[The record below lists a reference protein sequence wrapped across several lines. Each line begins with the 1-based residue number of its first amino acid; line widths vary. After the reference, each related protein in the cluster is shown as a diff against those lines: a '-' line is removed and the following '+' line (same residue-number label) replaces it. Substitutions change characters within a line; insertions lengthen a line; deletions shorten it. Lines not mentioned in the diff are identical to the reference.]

1 MKPIVIV
8 TRRLVGEP
16 SVPEGEVRVL
26 SDAHLPR
33 GELLAG
39 VRGAH
44 VVVTMFTNKVDE
56 EFLASAGDSL
66 RGVCNYAV
74 GHNNIDLQ
82 ACRRRGI
89 IVTNTP
95 DAVTEGTA
103 DIAWTLILGAA
114 RQIVRGDAYARSGAW
129 ARGGPLGMS
138 DFLGRDLT
146 GRTLVIVG
154 AGRIGYATAVRS
166 IGWGMRVLY
175 VARSKH
181 WEFELAPLGARRVSL
196 EEGLREA
203 DVVSVHTPL
212 TPETRHLIGERELGL
227 MKESAII
234 VNTARGPIIDE
245 AALARALKAR
255 RIYGAG
261 LDVFEN
267 EPEIHP
273 DLIGLENIVMTPH
286 VGSAAVRS
294 RSQMTEMVAANA
306 SAILRGDEPPN
317 RVV

>member
-44 VVVTMFTNKVDE
+44 VVVTMFTNKIDE
-56 EFLASAGDSL
+56 EFLTSAGDSL

-74 GHNNIDLQ
+74 GYNNIDLE
-82 ACRRRGI
+82 ACKRRGI

-114 RQIVRGDAYARSGAW
+114 RQIVKGDAYARSGAW
-129 ARGGPLGMS
+129 ARGGPLGTA
-138 DFLGRDLT
+138 DFLGSDLT
-146 GRTLVIVG
+146 RRTLVIVG

-196 EEGLREA
+196 DEGLREA

-227 MKESAII
+227 MKQSAII

-245 AALARALKAR
+245 AALARALKSKR
-255 RIYGAG
+255 VFGAG

-267 EPEIHP
+267 EPEVHP
-273 DLIGLENIVMTPH
+273 DLIGLDNIVMTPH
-286 VGSAAVRS
+286 VGSASVRS

-306 SAILRGDEPPN
+306 SAILRGAEPPN